1 MFMKGRWSSMENKT
15 TEKLENI
22 LKGTRTFE
30 AGKYLKEN
38 EKDLLQEEKPFSA
51 YIRNLIK
58 DKALRQQ
65 DIFIQADIPERYG
78 YKLLSE
84 EKHTRQRDVI
94 LRICYAA
101 KLTLEETQRALKLY
115 GMSPLY
121 ARIPRDAVLMIAF
134 NRRCGNILDVNA
146 MLKEQGME
154 LLRTSG
160 AQE

>member
-1 MFMKGRWSSMENKT
+1 MLFRS
-15 TEKLENI
+15 
-22 LKGTRTFE
+22 
-30 AGKYLKEN
+30 KEN
-38 EKDLLQEEKPFSA
+38 EESLLREDRPFCA
-51 YIRNLIK
+51 YIKELIREK
-58 DKALRQQ
+58 NLRQQ

-78 YKLLSE
+78 YKLLSG
-84 EKHTRQRDVI
+84 EKRTRQRDVI

-101 KLTLEETQRALKLY
+101 ELTLEETQHALMLY

-134 NRRCGNILDVNA
+134 NRHAGNILDVNA

>member
-1 MFMKGRWSSMENKT
+1 MQDKS
-15 TEKLENI
+15 TETLENI
-22 LKGTRTFE
+22 LKKTHTFE

-38 EKDLLQEEKPFSA
+38 ADSMLREDRPFAVYMRKMSKEKH
-51 YIRNLIK
+51 
-58 DKALRQQ
+58 LRWQ
-65 DIFIQADIPERYG
+65 DVFLQADVPERYG

-101 KLTLEETQRALKLY
+101 NLTLEETQHALKLY

-134 NRRCGNILDVNA
+134 NRHSGSILEVNA
-146 MLKEQGME
+146 MLKEQGMKM
-154 LLRTSG
+154 LRTSG
-160 AQE
+160 VQE

>member
-1 MFMKGRWSSMENKT
+1 MKMDDKT
-15 TEKLENI
+15 TAKLENI
-22 LKGTRTFE
+22 LKSAYTFE

-38 EKDLLQEEKPFSA
+38 EESLLREEKRFSA
-51 YIRNLIK
+51 YMKKLIK
-58 DKALRQQ
+58 EKNLRQQ
-65 DIFIQADIPERYG
+65 DIFIQADVPERYG
-78 YKLLSE
+78 YKILSE

-101 KLTLEETQRALKLY
+101 ELTLEETQHALMLY

-134 NRRCGNILDVNA
+134 NRHSGNILDVNA
-146 MLKEQGME
+146 MLKEQGLE

-160 AQE
+160 PQE

>member
-1 MFMKGRWSSMENKT
+1 MGDMT

-22 LKGTRTFE
+22 LKNAYTFE
-30 AGKYLKEN
+30 AGKYLKEQEDN
-38 EKDLLQEEKPFSA
+38 LLQEERPFSA
-51 YIRNLIK
+51 YIKKLIK
-58 DKALRQQ
+58 EKSLRQQ

-94 LRICYAA
+94 LRICYASE
-101 KLTLEETQRALKLY
+101 LTLEETQRALKLY

-121 ARIPRDAVLMIAF
+121 ARIPRDAVLLIAF

>member
-1 MFMKGRWSSMENKT
+1 MDDKT
-15 TEKLENI
+15 TAKLENI
-22 LKGTRTFE
+22 LKSAYTFE

-38 EKDLLQEEKPFSA
+38 EESLLREEKRFSA
-51 YIRNLIK
+51 YMKKLIK
-58 DKALRQQ
+58 EKNLRQQ
-65 DIFIQADIPERYG
+65 DIFIQADVPERYG
-78 YKLLSE
+78 YKILSE

-101 KLTLEETQRALKLY
+101 ELTLEETQHALMLY

-134 NRRCGNILDVNA
+134 NWHSGNILDVNA
-146 MLKEQGME
+146 MLKEQGLE

-160 AQE
+160 PQE

>member
-1 MFMKGRWSSMENKT
+1 MDDKT

-22 LKGTRTFE
+22 LKNAYTFE

-38 EKDLLQEEKPFSA
+38 EESLLREEKPFSA
-51 YIRNLIK
+51 YMKKLIK
-58 DKALRQQ
+58 EKNLRQL
-65 DIFIQADIPERYG
+65 DIFIQADVPERYG

-101 KLTLEETQRALKLY
+101 KLTLEETQCALKLY

-134 NRRCGNILDVNA
+134 NRHSGNILDVNA
-146 MLKEQGME
+146 MLKEQGLE

>member
-1 MFMKGRWSSMENKT
+1 MDDKT
-15 TEKLENI
+15 TAKLENI
-22 LKGTRTFE
+22 LKSAYTFE

-38 EKDLLQEEKPFSA
+38 EESLLREEKRFSA
-51 YIRNLIK
+51 YMKKLIK
-58 DKALRQQ
+58 EKNLRQQ
-65 DIFIQADIPERYG
+65 DIFIQADVPERYG
-78 YKLLSE
+78 YKILSE

-101 KLTLEETQRALKLY
+101 ELTLEETQHALMLY

-134 NRRCGNILDVNA
+134 NRHSGNILDVNA
-146 MLKEQGME
+146 MLKEQGLE

-160 AQE
+160 PQE

>member
-1 MFMKGRWSSMENKT
+1 MGDMT

-22 LKGTRTFE
+22 LKNAYTFE
-30 AGKYLKEN
+30 AGKYLKEQG
-38 EKDLLQEEKPFSA
+38 DSLLQGEHPFSA
-51 YIRNLIK
+51 YMKKLIK
-58 DKALRQQ
+58 EKNLSQQ
-65 DIFIQADIPERYG
+65 DIFIQADVPERYG

-84 EKHTRQRDVI
+84 EKHPRQRDVI

-101 KLTLEETQRALKLY
+101 ELTLEETQRALKLY

-134 NRRCGNILDVNA
+134 NRHSGNILDVNA
-146 MLKEQGME
+146 MLKEQGLE
-154 LLRTSG
+154 TLRTSG

>member
-1 MFMKGRWSSMENKT
+1 MNDKS
-15 TEKLENI
+15 TEKLEDI
-22 LKGTRTFE
+22 LKNAYTFE

-38 EKDLLQEEKPFSA
+38 EESLLREDRPFCA
-51 YIRNLIK
+51 YIKELIREK
-58 DKALRQQ
+58 NLRQQ

-78 YKLLSE
+78 YKALSG
-84 EKHTRQRDVI
+84 EKRTRQRDVI

-101 KLTLEETQRALKLY
+101 ELTLEETQHALMLY

-134 NRRCGNILDVNA
+134 NRHAGNILDVNA

>member
-1 MFMKGRWSSMENKT
+1 MGDMT

-22 LKGTRTFE
+22 LKNAYTFE
-30 AGKYLKEN
+30 AGKYLKEQEDN
-38 EKDLLQEEKPFSA
+38 LLQEERPFSA
-51 YIRNLIK
+51 YIKKLIK
-58 DKALRQQ
+58 EKSLRQQ

-94 LRICYAA
+94 LRICYASE
-101 KLTLEETQRALKLY
+101 LTLEETQRALKLY